1 MRAYH
6 ENGFIKVLLKRKKR
20 LVDKVCYQGENN
32 YIMLLTM
39 RFFTPL
45 YTTLTT
51 SLQIL
56 LSYSET
62 QSLKKISCH
71 SCHTKYTSNPLICSM
86 FMRSVKCDSKK
97 KLKLS

>member
-56 LSYSET
+56 LSYSES

-71 SCHTKYTSNPLICSM
+71 SCHLNKDYNLLVYNR
-86 FMRSVKCDSKK
+86 F
-97 KLKLS
+97 L